1 MARPFFMV
9 NTPCFVHDRLLAAAF
24 VFILDSVERQGTP
37 AFLLG
42 LYVVAVILLCP
53 KTADLVFTGLQH
65 NVIHVDEVPAPAFRG
80 IDKPIKLPA
89 GHLNPLDLFRLAFGV
104 FHPKISLVHC
114 FLRFW
119 HLW

>member
-9 NTPCFVHDRLLAAAF
+9 NTPCFVHDRLLAAAS

-53 KTADLVFTGLQH
+53 KTTGLSFTGSQH
-65 NVIHVDEVPAPAFRG
+65 NVIHVDKVPALAFRG

-89 GHLNPLDLFRLAFGV
+89 GHIDPLDLLRPALWV